1 MTKWETLLEF
11 FKIKDSKDF
20 EQVVEILHD
29 DFLYL
34 RETTLVNK
42 EEFLE
47 HFKKRFIA
55 GYQVEDLKL
64 ICEDKDLL
72 AWRDIVKE
80 DGKVFE
86 TTNVI
91 LWKDDKMWRT
101 IISLVDIT

>member
-20 EQVVEILHD
+20 EQVVEILHE

-47 HFKKRFIA
+47 HFKK
-55 GYQVEDLKL
+55 
-64 ICEDKDLL
+64 
-72 AWRDIVKE
+72 
-80 DGKVFE
+80 
-86 TTNVI
+86 
-91 LWKDDKMWRT
+91 
-101 IISLVDIT
+101 